1 MWNADIRSQLLFIF
15 PTRANLATITLH
27 YYNDND
33 RGLPRLR
40 FYAVPDDFDVW
51 DAPAASYYHGEVA
64 AVPQDEWP
72 AGRRNVSVYFDL
84 GITLTKLLMMKFRST
99 LSFAVNEVEFFN
111 HCCKLTASVQ

>member
-1 MWNADIRSQLLFIF
+1 MF
-15 PTRANLATITLH
+15 PTRVNLTTITLH
-27 YYNDND
+27 YYSDND

-40 FYAVPDDFDVW
+40 LYAVPDDFDVW

-64 AVPQDEWP
+64 AVSQDEWP
-72 AGRRNVSVYFDL
+72 AGCRYFSVYFDL

-99 LSFAVNEVEFFN
+99 LAFAVNEVEVFN